1 MSCNY
6 AEGLSAYENKG
17 VLGIPEVRTII
28 FIQHTEY
35 SQSMCYPLEF

>member
-17 VLGIPEVRTII
+17 ILGVPEVSNI
-28 FIQHTEY
+28 FKLNGT
-35 SQSMCYPLEF
+35 

>member
-17 VLGIPEVRTII
+17 VLGIPEVRKTI
-28 FIQHTEY
+28 FIQHCAIFLKLC
-35 SQSMCYPLEF
+35 MCLH

>member
-17 VLGIPEVRTII
+17 VLGIPEVRKPILI
-28 FIQHTEY
+28 YHCAI
-35 SQSMCYPLEF
+35 S